1 MQIERK
7 CTAELTYN
15 KVKQTSQMQ
24 RRNERDFL
32 IFQRFYILFFST
44 DIEVTVVRNICVD
57 TFTMSEYAI

>member
-32 IFQRFYILFFST
+32 IFQRFHILFFLI

>member
-32 IFQRFYILFFST
+32 IFQRFHILFFLI
-44 DIEVTVVRNICVD
+44 DMEVTVVRNICVD

>member
-24 RRNERDFL
+24 RGNERDFL
-32 IFQRFYILFFST
+32 IFQRFHILFFLI
-44 DIEVTVVRNICVD
+44 DMEVTVVRNICVD

>member
-32 IFQRFYILFFST
+32 IFQRLYILFILT